1 MVLIVSSFPILL
13 LTFVYG
19 SMDLMDLAFLMVCF
33 LVTAVFCGGIGIFS
47 SSLMRRSTFSNV
59 CTYGILLLV
68 VVGTYMLNIFLLNMS
83 QMQIA
88 EEIYQLG
95 ETRPAASSGSAV
107 YLLLLNP
114 LATFGEI
121 MEKQVTGGIADLSI
135 RRFLGNG
142 PDICYPA
149 GNRGLYQRILRTG
162 GGIISEQTPGTKAR
176 NYFFPARNRII
187 SGLADLVLIVEARE
201 KSGSLIT
208 AQWALDQGKAV
219 FAVPGPVK
227 EERSMGCHKLIY
239 DGAGIAYT
247 PEILLREM
255 GIEYENPVK
264 IKTKNDLGLATD
276 LKLVYSCLDLRP
288 KSMDFLIQKTGL
300 PPEKIGSLMLE
311 LTLSG
316 LALEVGRHYYVK
328 TT

>member
-1 MVLIVSSFPILL
+1 M
-13 LTFVYG
+13 
-19 SMDLMDLAFLMVCF
+19 A
-33 LVTAVFCGGIGIFS
+33 
-47 SSLMRRSTFSNV
+47 
-59 CTYGILLLV
+59 YGIDTEAHRGALEGRG
-68 VVGTYMLNIFLLNMS
+68 GTW
-83 QMQIA
+83 
-88 EEIYQLG
+88 
-95 ETRPAASSGSAV
+95 AV
-107 YLLLLNP
+107 
-114 LATFGEI
+114 
-121 MEKQVTGGIADLSI
+121 
-135 RRFLGNG
+135 LGNG

-176 NYFFPARNRII
+176 NYFFPARSRII

-219 FAVPGPVK
+219 FAVPGPVN